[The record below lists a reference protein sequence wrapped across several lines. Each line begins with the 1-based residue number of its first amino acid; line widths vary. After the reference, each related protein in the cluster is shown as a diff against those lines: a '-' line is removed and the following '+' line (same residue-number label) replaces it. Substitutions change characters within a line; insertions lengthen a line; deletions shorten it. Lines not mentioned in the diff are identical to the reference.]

1 MKKRGFLAA
10 ILLVFLLEA
19 AVVAVFMEGNREA
32 PQDVVAANK
41 IVKTLERNWDAL
53 AGNGQGEPQAGS
65 STEIWEGISKG
76 AGEGFQ
82 ITVLDCDGKVLLKT
96 KEHLSETISQ
106 AVSHRDTI
114 LDIGQGGEAAGKVI
128 LHNPW
133 EEESAARRR
142 STAVWFLLL
151 LSLQAALLLGYGAG
165 LYGMLVKPF
174 RKLEGFA
181 ERIAGGNLEV
191 PLEMDR
197 QNLFGAFTES
207 FDIMRAELK
216 KARLAE
222 AEANA
227 GKRELV
233 AQLSHDIKTPVASIK
248 AASEVGCALAESRRM
263 KENYTQ
269 IIQKADQIN
278 TLVTNLFTATLQELQ
293 ELPVFPADL
302 ESGERGGLLEQA
314 DYLHRAK
321 IPSIPPCLVWA
332 DRLRL
337 QQVFDNIFANSYK
350 YAGTDIE
357 VWAGRRGSQFVVTI
371 EDSGGGLPE
380 KELYSIKEKF
390 RRGSNAGAVEG
401 AGLGLSISEYFMDA
415 MQGSLTVE
423 NGAYGLKVTVAV
435 PLSGTAG
442 LQEQSGIGSHGL
454 LRSGS

>member
-1 MKKRGFLAA
+1 M
-10 ILLVFLLEA
+10 
-19 AVVAVFMEGNREA
+19 
-32 PQDVVAANK
+32 
-41 IVKTLERNWDAL
+41 
-53 AGNGQGEPQAGS
+53 
-65 STEIWEGISKG
+65 
-76 AGEGFQ
+76 
-82 ITVLDCDGKVLLKT
+82 
-96 KEHLSETISQ
+96 
-106 AVSHRDTI
+106 
-114 LDIGQGGEAAGKVI
+114 
-128 LHNPW
+128 
-133 EEESAARRR
+133 
-142 STAVWFLLL
+142 
-151 LSLQAALLLGYGAG
+151 
-165 LYGMLVKPF
+165 
-174 RKLEGFA
+174 
-181 ERIAGGNLEV
+181 
-191 PLEMDR
+191 
-197 QNLFGAFTES
+197 
-207 FDIMRAELK
+207 
-216 KARLAE
+216 
-222 AEANA
+222 
-227 GKRELV
+227 

-302 ESGERGGLLEQA
+302 ESGELGGLLEQA

-454 LRSGS
+454 SRSGS